1 MRTVGE
7 ILSEARKNK
16 SVSLED
22 AEKAT
27 KIRVK
32 FLKAIEADD
41 FSSMP
46 SLSYSKGFVKNYSE
60 YLGLNSATVLA
71 FFRRQTVDTP
81 KSSLLPRGMGEPLN
95 RSAFQLTPG
104 KFIFML
110 LLLLTTIF
118 FSYLGLQYQSL
129 QQAPLLVI
137 DTPAHQ
143 TVTSDK
149 RIDIIGKTI
158 PDATVTING
167 VSVLVRADGK
177 FFDQYGLEYGVNR
190 ITITATSRLGKVT
203 SHVIE
208 VGLK

>member
-7 ILSEARKNK
+7 ILSEARRNK

-41 FSSMP
+41 FSRMP

-118 FSYLGLQYQSL
+118 FSYLGVQYQSL
-129 QQAPLLVI
+129 QRAPLLEI
-137 DTPAHQ
+137 ETPAHQ

-167 VSVLVRADGK
+167 ISVLVRADGK

-190 ITITATSRLGKVT
+190 ITIIATSRLGKVT
-203 SHVIE
+203 SQVIE